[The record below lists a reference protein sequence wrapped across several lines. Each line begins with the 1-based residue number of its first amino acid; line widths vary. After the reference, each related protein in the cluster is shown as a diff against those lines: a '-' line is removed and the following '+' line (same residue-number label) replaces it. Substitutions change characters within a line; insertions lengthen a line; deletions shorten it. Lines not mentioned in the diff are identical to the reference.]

1 MTRLAEPTTRGGRP
15 RSAGPG
21 DAVGRCVAGRPAV
34 AATLR
39 EIAALL
45 ERVAAGGESG
55 HIDLCR
61 PGQDAHEQA
70 RLKETLGPG
79 EVLIVLQADGE
90 STIRETSVQGVW
102 WNEHRDRNGM
112 LVASFLEIAAVPA
125 ILMVDP
131 EQLRRGA
138 ELLRADLQTVLKSV
152 D

>member
-1 MTRLAEPTTRGGRP
+1 MTRLAEPTTRGGRS
-15 RSAGPG
+15 RSAGPA
-21 DAVGRCVAGRPAV
+21 DAVGRCAAGRPGV
-34 AATLR
+34 AAILR

-55 HIDLCR
+55 QIDLCR

-70 RLKETLGPG
+70 RLKEALGPG
-79 EVLIVLQADGE
+79 EVLITLQADGE

-112 LVASFLEIAAVPA
+112 LVASFLEVATVPA
-125 ILMVDP
+125 ILLVDP

-138 ELLRADLQTVLKSV
+138 ELLRAD
-152 D
+152 